1 MNNKK
6 TTRKRSAGRG
16 ASKKHENNAPTSGS
30 PMDVRVLEQIVKLM
44 SANDLNTIEVRDG
57 DRRVILKRGADV
69 VTHAGSAGFY
79 ASPASHAPSPGLAS
93 GAATGSPA
101 STTSTPA
108 VTDEANQLTIKS
120 PMVGTF
126 YSSPSPEAK
135 PFVSVGT
142 TVDEETDVCVIEAMK
157 VFNNIK
163 AECRGTIAKILVTNG
178 QTVEFGQPLFLVKP

>member
-1 MNNKK
+1 
-6 TTRKRSAGRG
+6 
-16 ASKKHENNAPTSGS
+16 
-30 PMDVRVLEQIVKLM
+30 MDVRVLEQIVKLM

-57 DRRVILKRGADV
+57 DRRVILKRGAEIV
-69 VTHAGSAGFY
+69 APGASPGFY
-79 ASPASHAPSPGLAS
+79 SPSPVGAPPPGLAT
-93 GAATGSPA
+93 GAATGATTAPA

-108 VTDEANQLTIKS
+108 VTDDATLLSIKS

-126 YSSPSPEAK
+126 YAAPSPEAK
-135 PFVSVGT
+135 PFVSVGSS
-142 TVDEETDVCVIEAMK
+142 VDEETDVCVIEAMK